1 MDSAFCKGNFPF
13 LIKSAQDPL
22 TSANTVVDVIHLRE
36 ATSARQASEWG
47 MRALQGSFPRLKD
60 RLSYE
65 DRGERKLILLS
76 TVWLFNIRARRV
88 GINQILSSYMPHL
101 GPEANHVLY
110 R

>member
-1 MDSAFCKGNFPF
+1 
-13 LIKSAQDPL
+13 
-22 TSANTVVDVIHLRE
+22 LRQ

-60 RLSYE
+60 RLLYE

-76 TVWLFNIRARRV
+76 TVWLFNLCARRV

-101 GPEANHVLY
+101 SPEANHVLY